1 MLEVLERQTKL
12 TADWQKSIAAAGAG
26 DISPKNTRRER
37 PLSSRDRSTPQE
49 GDGCVTCLL
58 EPGHWPRVFPGL

>member
-12 TADWQKSIAAAGAG
+12 TADWQKSIAAAGGG

-49 GDGCVTCLL
+49 GDDGVTSLL